1 MAQQLVVEIVDYQE
15 LNKSTIRMNK
25 PFSKLIKRI
34 ISDWLIRRYLPW
46 LDTPVMLVI
55 VFTAAILIGFMSL
68 IF

>member
-1 MAQQLVVEIVDYQE
+1 
-15 LNKSTIRMNK
+15 MNK
-25 PFSKLIKRI
+25 LFSKLIERI

-46 LDTPVMLVI
+46 LNTPVMLVI